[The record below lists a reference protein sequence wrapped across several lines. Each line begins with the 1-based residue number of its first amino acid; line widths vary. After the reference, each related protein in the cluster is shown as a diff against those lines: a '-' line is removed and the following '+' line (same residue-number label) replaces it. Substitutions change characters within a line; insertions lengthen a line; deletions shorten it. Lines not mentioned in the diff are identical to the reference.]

1 MKTSL
6 LLSLLTLVSSL
17 SAAPFDDAA
26 ALLQSRKYP
35 EAAAA
40 FAALP
45 ADPAQPGQ
53 SLYLHALSL
62 HLAGKQD
69 EAIAAA
75 DKVLPD
81 SPWGLKAKFLKG
93 AALTKAKK
101 HKEAEAIYAAEAAR
115 EA

>member
-1 MKTSL
+1 MKTPAI
-6 LLSLLTLVSSL
+6 LLSLLTLVSTL

-26 ALLQSRKYP
+26 ALLQSKKYP

-45 ADPAQPGQ
+45 PDKGEPV
-53 SLYLHALSL
+53 YLQALAL

-75 DKVLPD
+75 DKVPAD
-81 SPWGLKAKFLKG
+81 SPWALKAKFLK
-93 AALTKAKK
+93 ATALT
-101 HKEAEAIYAAEAAR
+101 AANLLFEMLCVLPGVKR
-115 EA
+115 R